1 MSLRSP
7 TARALGHGTARDG
20 VRHWLAQRV
29 TALALAPLAIWLLI
43 ALLLL
48 PGIDY
53 ATVIRWMS
61 AGVHPV
67 MLALIVLLAT
77 WHAWLGVQVV
87 IEDYVHGFLPKTIAL
102 LSSMLLHLLLGA
114 GGLYALM
121 RIALRTGA

>member
-1 MSLRSP
+1 MSLRAPPAPASDRS
-7 TARALGHGTARDG
+7 TARAG

-43 ALLLL
+43 ALLRL

-53 ATVIRWMS
+53 ATVIHWM
-61 AGVHPV
+61 AAAAHPV
-67 MLALIVLLAT
+67 LLALIVLLAT

-87 IEDYVHGFLPKTIAL
+87 IEDYVHGTLAKPTAL
-102 LSSMLLHLLLGA
+102 LSSLLLHLLLGA
-114 GGLYALM
+114 CGLYALM